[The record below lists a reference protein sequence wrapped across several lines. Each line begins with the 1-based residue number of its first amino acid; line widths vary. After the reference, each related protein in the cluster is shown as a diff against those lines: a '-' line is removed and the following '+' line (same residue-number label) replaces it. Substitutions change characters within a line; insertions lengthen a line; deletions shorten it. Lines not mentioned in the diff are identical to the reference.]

1 MKRKRINI
9 SVSEAQ
15 YCQLQDL
22 QQKYGFKSVCE
33 LTRALLNLVT
43 QYLEAAYTRHGSKPV
58 VTGNEIID
66 MFNDLGEWEN
76 TPGNVKP
83 FNNNNYGKR

>member
-15 YCQLQDL
+15 YQQLQEL
-22 QQKYGFKSVCE
+22 QKAYGFKNLCE
-33 LTRALLNLVT
+33 LTRALLNIVT
-43 QYLEAAYTRHGSKPV
+43 QYSEAAYSRHGSKPV
-58 VTGNEIID
+58 VTGDEIID

-83 FNNNNYGKR
+83 LNRNYGKG